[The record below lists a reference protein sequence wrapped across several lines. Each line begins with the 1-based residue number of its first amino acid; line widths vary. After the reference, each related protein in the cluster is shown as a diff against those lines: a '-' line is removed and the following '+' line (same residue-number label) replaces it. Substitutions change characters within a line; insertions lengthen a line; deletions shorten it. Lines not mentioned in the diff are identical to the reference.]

1 MRGRGRGDVIEPR
14 SSDHGMAA
22 HDDRSALFEDNEAY
36 QSATGECSQTAG
48 IRIDQRA
55 VILRGAD
62 VNTEACGFG
71 GAVSRLQRT
80 FRLYKVVSNLQ
91 LTVGSSPFYDRT
103 RRVQQRLGGVVDFA

>member
-1 MRGRGRGDVIEPR
+1 M
-14 SSDHGMAA
+14 SLNLALSDHGMAA

-36 QSATGECSQTAG
+36 QSATGKCSQTAG